1 MEPDLILIT
10 ETWCNNDITNAYLS
24 VAGYELQP
32 DLRVDRED
40 TNGGRGGGLLVYSKC
55 GLQILKLDCGA
66 LFKQHCK
73 FLVNDIIFYIYW
85 SPISPASN
93 LTKLADL
100 VSGAEKNCVI
110 IGDFNLPNIDWERGV
125 ATGPGKELLE
135 AVEDKLMSQLVEF
148 STQIKGNILDLVLT
162 NMPERISEVREEGR
176 LGKSDHC
183 MIVTEI
189 SVGKSSRDN
198 LLPSLDWRR
207 ADWDGMKA
215 ELSGAWRR
223 EVMLEDGDMA
233 WRMMKARVEDLIR
246 RFVPERRR
254 RNQNRP
260 VWMTQEILRAI
271 RKKKRLWKRDKHKAD
286 KAEYNEHEKKT
297 RNLIRNGKRRF
308 EKRLATGNG
317 GNNRPFFSYVKQKTK
332 SRPSVGP
339 LKSGGQMVTGNRDMA
354 NLLNK
359 CLGDAFTREGAT
371 DIPEPAPMEIGSM
384 LEEVSI
390 KVRDVKKKI
399 RALRSDAAAGPDGIG
414 PRVLQALQNELAPV
428 LAHNLQ
434 ENTG

>member
-1 MEPDLILIT
+1 M
-10 ETWCNNDITNAYLS
+10 
-24 VAGYELQP
+24 
-32 DLRVDRED
+32 
-40 TNGGRGGGLLVYSKC
+40 
-55 GLQILKLDCGA
+55 
-66 LFKQHCK
+66 
-73 FLVNDIIFYIYW
+73 
-85 SPISPASN
+85 
-93 LTKLADL
+93 
-100 VSGAEKNCVI
+100 
-110 IGDFNLPNIDWERGV
+110 

-198 LLPSLDWRR
+198 LLPSPDWRR

-260 VWMTQEILRAI
+260 MWMTQEILRAI

-308 EKRLATGNG
+308 EKRLATGSG
-317 GNNRPFFSYVKQKTK
+317 GNRPFFSYVKQKTK

-339 LKSGGQMVTGNRDMA
+339 
-354 NLLNK
+354 
-359 CLGDAFTREGAT
+359 
-371 DIPEPAPMEIGSM
+371 
-384 LEEVSI
+384 
-390 KVRDVKKKI
+390 
-399 RALRSDAAAGPDGIG
+399 
-414 PRVLQALQNELAPV
+414 
-428 LAHNLQ
+428 
-434 ENTG
+434 

>member
-1 MEPDLILIT
+1 M
-10 ETWCNNDITNAYLS
+10 
-24 VAGYELQP
+24 
-32 DLRVDRED
+32 
-40 TNGGRGGGLLVYSKC
+40 
-55 GLQILKLDCGA
+55 
-66 LFKQHCK
+66 
-73 FLVNDIIFYIYW
+73 
-85 SPISPASN
+85 
-93 LTKLADL
+93 
-100 VSGAEKNCVI
+100 SGAEKNCVI

-198 LLPSLDWRR
+198 LLPSPDWRR

-233 WRMMKARVEDLIR
+233 WRMMKARVEDLIQ

-271 RKKKRLWKRDKHKAD
+271 RKKKRLWKRDNHKAD

-317 GNNRPFFSYVKQKTK
+317 GNRPFFSYVKQKTK

-339 LKSGGQMVTGNRDMA
+339 
-354 NLLNK
+354 
-359 CLGDAFTREGAT
+359 
-371 DIPEPAPMEIGSM
+371 
-384 LEEVSI
+384 
-390 KVRDVKKKI
+390 
-399 RALRSDAAAGPDGIG
+399 
-414 PRVLQALQNELAPV
+414 
-428 LAHNLQ
+428 
-434 ENTG
+434 